1 MKRLFSDGGTA
12 VRAFVRAVT
21 VCATAFG
28 LKLTADQVAAVQIVV
43 EAALQLGVQVAK
55 GKEG

>member
-12 VRAFVRAVT
+12 VRAFVRAVV
-21 VCATAFG
+21 VCVTAFG
-28 LKLTADQVAAVQIVV
+28 VKLSAEQVAGAQLVL
-43 EAALQLGVQVAK
+43 EAALQLGVQITK

>member
-12 VRAFVRAVT
+12 VRAFVRAVV
-21 VCATAFG
+21 VCTTAFG
-28 LKLTADQVAAVQIVV
+28 MKLDADQVAGIYLVL
-43 EAALQLGVQVAK
+43 EAALQLGVQITK